1 MFEFRPKPGA
11 VICINRL
18 LIMFRH
24 ALRMSNQ
31 SAAANV
37 HLMVRKLPAPET
49 ADASDPVPNM
59 RRQITLLN
67 IEVEHLR
74 AKAEEARQAKEFLAD
89 YVYWVEQL
97 RENRDHW
104 QREAERLN
112 ALMAQVP
119 HWSLLWARCCLN
131 ASKAWRQLTTIR
143 RTGSRRPGPDPE

>member
-18 LIMFRH
+18 LIMFWH

-74 AKAEEARQAKEFLAD
+74 AKADEARQAKCTA
-89 YVYWVEQL
+89 
-97 RENRDHW
+97 
-104 QREAERLN
+104 
-112 ALMAQVP
+112 
-119 HWSLLWARCCLN
+119 ARF
-131 ASKAWRQLTTIR
+131 
-143 RTGSRRPGPDPE
+143 

>member
-1 MFEFRPKPGA
+1 MFEFRPKPGG
-11 VICINRL
+11 VICINKL

-67 IEVEHLR
+67 IEGI
-74 AKAEEARQAKEFLAD
+74 F
-89 YVYWVEQL
+89 
-97 RENRDHW
+97 
-104 QREAERLN
+104 
-112 ALMAQVP
+112 
-119 HWSLLWARCCLN
+119 
-131 ASKAWRQLTTIR
+131 
-143 RTGSRRPGPDPE
+143 G

>member
-24 ALRMSNQ
+24 ALRMANQ

-49 ADASDPVPNM
+49 ADGSDPVPNM

-74 AKAEEARQAKEFLAD
+74 AKADEARQAKEFLAD

-119 HWSLLWARCCLN
+119 EWSLLWARCCLN

-143 RTGSRRPGPDPE
+143 VDSAPERAKF

>member
-1 MFEFRPKPGA
+1 
-11 VICINRL
+11 
-18 LIMFRH
+18 
-24 ALRMSNQ
+24 
-31 SAAANV
+31 
-37 HLMVRKLPAPET
+37 
-49 ADASDPVPNM
+49 M

-74 AKAEEARQAKEFLAD
+74 AKADEARQAKEFLAD

-143 RTGSRRPGPDPE
+143 VDAAPERAKF